1 MKIAGV
7 SLELPFTSP
16 RRTELLTVK
25 LLEPYEINEVK
36 FSKIH
41 PSAYKLLTLV
51 NTVATF
57 LTVVLNNLRFF
68 GASVPSPVPAPK
80 TDNLYLYFVELNPSK
95 TELETNTLSPPIPIS
110 KLGLSAQVSP
120 LLTISNAFL
129 PESQNLELSIV
140 KLP

>member
-68 GASVPSPVPAPK
+68 GASDPTPVPAPK
-80 TDNLYLYFVELNPSK
+80 TDN
-95 TELETNTLSPPIPIS
+95 
-110 KLGLSAQVSP
+110 
-120 LLTISNAFL
+120 
-129 PESQNLELSIV
+129 
-140 KLP
+140 